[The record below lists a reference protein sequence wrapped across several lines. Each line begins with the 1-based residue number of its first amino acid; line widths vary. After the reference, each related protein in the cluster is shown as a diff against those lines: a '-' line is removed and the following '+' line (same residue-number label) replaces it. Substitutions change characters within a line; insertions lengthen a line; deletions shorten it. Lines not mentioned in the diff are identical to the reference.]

1 MGENETIETICSLNF
16 KIAQQLESGAS
27 TAKRGS
33 GRSKLNA
40 FTKHLSVKNFTASSR
55 LNVFESCKQSI
66 HP

>member
-40 FTKHLSVKNFTASSR
+40 FTKHV
-55 LNVFESCKQSI
+55 Q
-66 HP
+66 